1 MAGADSSLSS
11 ALTKIQDTFLYIKHL
26 LQAQF
31 PHYFPAFKETLQG
44 LYLQSKFLL
53 MQFAL
58 KE

>member
-31 PHYFPAFKETLQG
+31 PHYFPSL
-44 LYLQSKFLL
+44 
-53 MQFAL
+53 
-58 KE
+58 